1 MATKM
6 LDATLQIDPVRN
18 LFEMYRERFDTENR
32 LRPMSPDTDVLGL
45 WGKLR
50 HEMGVTAEQ
59 LTQQIAELTEL
70 PFQEGEIEPSAQ
82 LAARIPQKT
91 LQRFHI
97 TPVAFQDN
105 EPVIATANPMD
116 PELNEALGFIFGS
129 HYRLI
134 VAAPELI
141 SRGIEAYRQ
150 HGTQPSGD
158 KVTSQEIEN
167 TKLDDRAIPRLS
179 RQLMARV
186 LASKASDM
194 HVQPFLSGFIVR
206 ARIDGLLQRITL
218 LPDKVADAM
227 IRYFKAQSGMD
238 PTLNLVPQDGRMLVE
253 IEDNQYDLRISTLP
267 VTGHREKLV
276 IRFLNRQ
283 SVRRLSDIGFSLD
296 EIHAVQ
302 RLSKRPSGVALL
314 CGPTGSGKT
323 TTLYSV
329 LNTLNSEDTSIMTVE
344 NPVEYQVQGLSQ
356 TEVNDKAGMT
366 FPRALR
372 AILRQDPD
380 VLLIGEIRDEETAQ
394 IAMQAALTG
403 HLVFSTLHTNDSL
416 SAIPRLLDL
425 GINPVILAES
435 LAGIMSQRLLRT
447 LCHHC
452 RQPQQ
457 SITDPA
463 AKAFQE
469 VTRAAPGAHPV
480 GCKQCGYSGY
490 LGRTV
495 VAEIVEI
502 NQAQRELLLG
512 GESDIASFKQAM
524 RGKFVSLFMAASRL
538 IISGITS
545 AEEASRVL
553 GQQFWFALADEYGG
567 ELPDLSAIDNAGASK
582 ATSNAILISG
592 PGSDSATSLQNGLT
606 ECWLT
611 VYEAAEPAEAEQQLH
626 AHENIDLVVVDLPE
640 GLDDEEVVTL
650 VADYRRHLAWSRLPA
665 LVRLPPD
672 KAHWEALL
680 RANGATSKFVSK
692 ESPIDEIISLI
703 QHAVTD
709 KVDFKWGQEQQ

>member
-194 HVQPFLSGFIVR
+194 HVQPFLTGFIVR

-302 RLSKRPSGVALL
+302 RLSKRPSGVVLV

-366 FPRALR
+366 FPV
-372 AILRQDPD
+372 PC
-380 VLLIGEIRDEETAQ
+380 AQ
-394 IAMQAALTG
+394 SCA
-403 HLVFSTLHTNDSL
+403 
-416 SAIPRLLDL
+416 
-425 GINPVILAES
+425 
-435 LAGIMSQRLLRT
+435 RT
-447 LCHHC
+447 RMFC
-452 RQPQQ
+452 
-457 SITDPA
+457 
-463 AKAFQE
+463 
-469 VTRAAPGAHPV
+469 
-480 GCKQCGYSGY
+480 
-490 LGRTV
+490 
-495 VAEIVEI
+495 
-502 NQAQRELLLG
+502 
-512 GESDIASFKQAM
+512 
-524 RGKFVSLFMAASRL
+524 
-538 IISGITS
+538 
-545 AEEASRVL
+545 
-553 GQQFWFALADEYGG
+553 
-567 ELPDLSAIDNAGASK
+567 
-582 ATSNAILISG
+582 
-592 PGSDSATSLQNGLT
+592 
-606 ECWLT
+606 
-611 VYEAAEPAEAEQQLH
+611 
-626 AHENIDLVVVDLPE
+626 
-640 GLDDEEVVTL
+640 
-650 VADYRRHLAWSRLPA
+650 
-665 LVRLPPD
+665 
-672 KAHWEALL
+672 
-680 RANGATSKFVSK
+680 
-692 ESPIDEIISLI
+692 
-703 QHAVTD
+703 
-709 KVDFKWGQEQQ
+709 